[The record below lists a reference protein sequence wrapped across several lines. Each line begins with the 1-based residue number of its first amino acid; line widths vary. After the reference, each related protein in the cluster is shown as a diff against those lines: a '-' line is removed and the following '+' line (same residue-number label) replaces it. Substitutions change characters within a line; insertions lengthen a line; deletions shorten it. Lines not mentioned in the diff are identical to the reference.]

1 MRRLLILICFISIA
15 GCQGVKSRVS
25 PISLWSVQSD
35 NSHIYLLG
43 SMHALTPDFYPLY
56 EEFDKAFEQA
66 DTLVVEVNLNAISE
80 QEISIKLQ
88 QMGTYQTG
96 SLQENISPETL
107 DLLKDYLNN
116 TGQQLSAYNNL
127 RPWFISLQISMQ
139 LLSSAGYDPELGI
152 DQHYLYKAIGK
163 KEILELETFGEQ
175 MHILASDPA
184 EIQDL
189 SLRASLQE
197 VDRTSSD
204 LARLIAAWQKGDE
217 DEIFRIATR
226 PIRRYPALE
235 VQLNRLIDA
244 RNMKMVDKI
253 RQYLDRPGTYLVIV
267 GALHMGGKNG
277 IINLLR
283 QDFEVIQQERHVFP

>member
-1 MRRLLILICFISIA
+1 
-15 GCQGVKSRVS
+15 
-25 PISLWSVQSD
+25 
-35 NSHIYLLG
+35 
-43 SMHALTPDFYPLY
+43 MHALTPDFYPLY